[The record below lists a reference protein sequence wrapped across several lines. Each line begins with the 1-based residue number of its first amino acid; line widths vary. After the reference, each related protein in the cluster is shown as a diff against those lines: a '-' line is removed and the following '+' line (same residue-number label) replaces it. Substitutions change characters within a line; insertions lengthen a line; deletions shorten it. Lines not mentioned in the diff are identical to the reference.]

1 MPLLDVGEGSTP
13 LTPEELS
20 DLIPN
25 LAAREEL
32 NEWER
37 ENILRARR
45 WALGRR
51 NFKRS
56 DPISDEYIRK
66 LHDKMFDQ
74 TWKWA
79 GCYRKT
85 EKTIGVPVQQMREML
100 VTLLGDARYWI
111 KNETYPADEIAVR
124 FHHRLVLIHLFPNG
138 NGRHARL
145 IADVV
150 AVKLGR
156 PVFAW
161 GGLSLIKPGEARE
174 QYLRALGTADAGEF
188 VPADRVCALLAESNQ
203 LVEARGVAARLDGRD
218 ARPPFCSYLFFRAGF
233 AAGACAFS
241 GASSSAVTKIGSMSV
256 GIPCRRSS
264 DFCKAGRT
272 TPISSCS
279 FFAPA

>member
-13 LTPEELS
+13 LTPEELR

-51 NFKRS
+51 NFKS
-56 DPISDEYIRK
+56 DPVSEEYIRK

-100 VTLLGDARYWI
+100 ATLLGDTRYWI
-111 KNETYPADEIAVR
+111 ENKTYPADEIAVR

-145 IADVV
+145 MGDVV

-174 QYLRALGTADAGEF
+174 KYLHALRTADAGE
-188 VPADRVCALLAESNQ
+188 
-203 LVEARGVAARLDGRD
+203 VAALTEF
-218 ARPPFCSYLFFRAGF
+218 ARS
-233 AAGACAFS
+233 
-241 GASSSAVTKIGSMSV
+241 
-256 GIPCRRSS
+256 
-264 DFCKAGRT
+264 
-272 TPISSCS
+272 
-279 FFAPA
+279 

>member
-1 MPLLDVGEGSTP
+1 MSLVNGGDGNTP
-13 LTPEELS
+13 LTPDELS

-25 LAAREEL
+25 LAARNEL

-37 ENILRARR
+37 ENILRGRR

-51 NFKRS
+51 GFQRS

-79 GCYRKT
+79 GVYRRT

-100 VTLLGDARYWI
+100 AALLGDTRYWI
-111 KNETYPADEIAVR
+111 ENNTYPADEIAVR

-145 IADVV
+145 IADVI
-150 AVKLGR
+150 AVKLRR
-156 PVFAW
+156 PVFTW

-174 QYLRALGTADAGEF
+174 KYLLALKAADAGNIVSLIKF
-188 VPADRVCALLAESNQ
+188 
-203 LVEARGVAARLDGRD
+203 AR
-218 ARPPFCSYLFFRAGF
+218 S
-233 AAGACAFS
+233 
-241 GASSSAVTKIGSMSV
+241 
-256 GIPCRRSS
+256 
-264 DFCKAGRT
+264 
-272 TPISSCS
+272 
-279 FFAPA
+279 

>member
-45 WALGRR
+45 WALRRR

-100 VTLLGDARYWI
+100 VTLLDDARYWI

-124 FHHRLVLIHLFPNG
+124 FHHRLVLIYLFPNG

-150 AVKLGR
+150 TVKLGR

-174 QYLRALGTADAGEF
+174 KYLQALRTADAGEF
-188 VPADRVCALLAESNQ
+188 VPLIEF
-203 LVEARGVAARLDGRD
+203 AR
-218 ARPPFCSYLFFRAGF
+218 S
-233 AAGACAFS
+233 
-241 GASSSAVTKIGSMSV
+241 
-256 GIPCRRSS
+256 
-264 DFCKAGRT
+264 
-272 TPISSCS
+272 
-279 FFAPA
+279 